1 MSIRNKLTWLFT
13 SIIAAFLLVFALVI
27 YFSYSKN
34 REEEYFK
41 LLQHTAITK
50 ANLLLDAKVAP
61 SVLQLIYRNAEN
73 TLFQEEVAIYDT
85 GFHLLYHDAVDID
98 RVLWK
103 VKDYVKQ
110 HHKIVLN

>member
-1 MSIRNKLTWLFT
+1 LTLLFT
-13 SIIAAFLLVFALVI
+13 LIIAAFLLVFAFVI

-50 ANLLLDAKVAP
+50 ANLLLDAKIAP

-110 HHKIVLN
+110 HHKIVLNSYV